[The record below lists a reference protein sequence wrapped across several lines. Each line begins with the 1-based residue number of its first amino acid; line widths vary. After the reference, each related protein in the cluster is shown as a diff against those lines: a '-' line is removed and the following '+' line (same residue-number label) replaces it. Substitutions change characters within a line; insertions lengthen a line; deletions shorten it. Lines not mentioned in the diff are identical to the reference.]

1 MSIDAIRS
9 GMHTS
14 FEFIENAAEVCHVI
28 SGLAAALLAAVG
40 ATFLAAAGTSYLFG
54 KTVTEIVFFII
65 TQGRLLMGHDP
76 ALLAR
81 MSLFA
86 FKWAAITLAVSLSF
100 FGIKSVA
107 GLAKEATI

>member
-14 FEFIENAAEVCHVI
+14 FKFIENAAEVCHVI
-28 SGLAAALLAAVG
+28 SGFAAALFATAG
-40 ATFLAAAGTSYLFG
+40 ATLLAAAGTSYLFG
-54 KTVTEIVFFII
+54 KTVTEIVFFVI
-65 TQGRLLMGHDP
+65 TRGRILIGHDP

-100 FGIKSVA
+100 FGIKKVA
-107 GLAKEATI
+107 GLN